1 MPAMSEAL
9 REALKSDCG
18 HSLEPVVAERNPQDF
33 QALLV
38 VVERPSQMDDRLK
51 ALHLLGRWGDQRAVP
66 VISRLLPELTAL
78 ERCRAID
85 ALGRLGGAEAQAVVL
100 EHADDPS
107 TQVRKFAVH
116 ALTRLDTPKAR
127 EVLQRMK
134 RDDPAEF
141 VRRTVP

>member
-9 REALKSDCG
+9 REALESDCG

-33 QALLV
+33 QALLA
-38 VVERPSQMDDRLK
+38 VVEQPSQTDERLK
-51 ALHLLGRWGDQRAVP
+51 ALHLLGRWGEQSAVP
-66 VISRLLPELTAL
+66 VIRRLLPELNEL

-85 ALGRLGGAEAQAVVL
+85 ALGRLGGPEAQAVVL

-107 TQVRKFAVH
+107 PQVRKFAVH

-127 EVLQRMK
+127 DVLQRIK
-134 RDDPAEF
+134 QDDPAEF
-141 VRRTVP
+141 VRKAVR

>member
-9 REALKSDCG
+9 QEALKSDCG

-33 QALLV
+33 QALLA
-38 VVERPSQMDDRLK
+38 VVERPSQTGDRLK
-51 ALHLLGRWGDQRAVP
+51 ALHLLGRWGDQSAVP
-66 VISRLLPELTAL
+66 VISRLLPELNEL

-107 TQVRKFAVH
+107 PQVRKFTVH

-127 EVLQRMK
+127 DVLQRMK
-134 RDDPAEF
+134 QGDPAEF
-141 VRRTVP
+141 VRKTVR